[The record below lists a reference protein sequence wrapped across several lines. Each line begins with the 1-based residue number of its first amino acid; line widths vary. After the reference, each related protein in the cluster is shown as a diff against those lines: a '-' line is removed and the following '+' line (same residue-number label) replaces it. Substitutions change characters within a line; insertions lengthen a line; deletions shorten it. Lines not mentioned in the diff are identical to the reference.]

1 MTNRK
6 DSINPLQH
14 NSILK
19 IHKFIF
25 LTEKLLDRE
34 LRKGFTVSFSQF
46 RMLSVIA
53 CSPGISQ
60 KKIALIQETT
70 EAAVSRHIDVLQK
83 LQYVALTTNSNN
95 RKEHNLH
102 LTKSGKSLHGKTI
115 AFVDVKVDTLLDM
128 IGEEKRLELSDVFDV
143 LVDSVRREY
152 GDNLPCED

>member
-1 MTNRK
+1 MPNQK
-6 DSINPLQH
+6 NNNNSLQH

-25 LTEKLLDRE
+25 LAEKLLDRE

-53 CSPGISQ
+53 YCPGISQ

-102 LTKSGKSLHGKTI
+102 LTKSGQSLHGKTI
-115 AFVDVKVDTLLDM
+115 TFVDVKMDSLLNTID
-128 IGEEKRLELSDVFDV
+128 EQKRLELSEVFDI
-143 LVDSVRREY
+143 LVDTVRREY
-152 GDNLPCED
+152 DDNINCEE

>member
-1 MTNRK
+1 MPNRK
-6 DSINPLQH
+6 NDSNPLQH

-25 LTEKLLDRE
+25 LAEKLLDRE

-53 CSPGISQ
+53 YSPGISQ

-83 LQYVALTTNSNN
+83 LQYVALTTNSTN

-102 LTKSGKSLHGKTI
+102 LTKSGQYLHGKTI
-115 AFVDVKVDTLLDM
+115 TFVDVKVNSLLDTL
-128 IGEEKRLELSDVFDV
+128 GEQKRLELSDVFDI
-143 LVDSVRREY
+143 LVETVRREY
-152 GDNLPCED
+152 GENPACED